1 MNNTNENWIFK
12 ASPITRRIL
21 LATGWIALLG
31 IPIYIMMHNIN
42 ITLEFVG
49 MYSVLAL
56 AVGSIAGI
64 YVFDRGKQDTIVAT
78 ALSSKL
84 GGVAINKVMDIAKE
98 KGISSDKT
106 GVVFKMLSD
115 LANRENK
122 ELESETIEA
131 PLSDES
137 LEDMPICDD
146 EKEKES
152 DVTDLI

>member
-1 MNNTNENWIFK
+1 MNNANENWIFK

-21 LATGWIALLG
+21 LATGWLALLG
-31 IPIYIMMHNIN
+31 IPIYIMTHNIN

-56 AVGSIAGI
+56 AVGAIAGI

-78 ALSSKL
+78 AISSKF
-84 GGVAINKVMDIAKE
+84 GGMAINKVAEIAKE

-106 GVVFKMLSD
+106 KIMFQMFSDMVSKKDDTSEAVPETLS
-115 LANRENK
+115 E
-122 ELESETIEA
+122 
-131 PLSDES
+131 ES
-137 LEDMPICDD
+137 LEDMPICDED

>member
-1 MNNTNENWIFK
+1 MNNANENWIFK

-21 LATGWIALLG
+21 LATGWLALLG
-31 IPIYIMMHNIN
+31 IPIYIMTHNIN

-56 AVGSIAGI
+56 AVGAIAGI

-78 ALSSKL
+78 ALSSKF
-84 GGVAINKVMDIAKE
+84 GGMAINKAIEVANE

-106 GVVFKMLSD
+106 KVMFKMLSD
-115 LANRENK
+115 MVSK
-122 ELESETIEA
+122 KDDTTETVTET
-131 PLSDES
+131 LSDES